1 MRISDWSSDVCS
13 SDLRLRWNWSKSKSA
28 SSFARSEATKQSR
41 LRVNRSGLLRF
52 ASNDALAVC
61 MAPSQ
66 EGAVSSSNA
75 TNCEPVDLQITAA
88 FRFEDRKCDG
98 SGKSVSVRVNRG
110 GTASI
115 KKQKT

>member
-52 ASNDALAVC
+52 ARNDALEGC

-75 TNCEPVDLQITAA
+75 TNCDTDDLKINAA
-88 FRFEDRKCDG
+88 FRFG
-98 SGKSVSVRVNRG
+98 SNRQIG
-110 GTASI
+110 SAHV
-115 KKQKT
+115 